1 MSLPNTMRAV
11 RRGESG
17 VETVDVPIPDGD
29 GVRVHVHAAGICGS
43 DVHALRFGPSPVTLG
58 HEFGGVLDDGT
69 PVAVRP
75 NVSCGECPAC
85 LRGEENLCR
94 DATRKMYGTTLDGGM
109 AEQVVVRPSNVLA
122 LPPGLPPEL
131 VALVEPIS
139 IAVHGAHRA
148 QLEPGMKALVIGA
161 GSIGLATV
169 MAARWM
175 GVDVDV
181 AARHP
186 HQQAAADA
194 LGGHLVVEGDYD
206 VVIDSVGSQA
216 AIDDALRLARSG
228 GTIVEVGGWWDPVQ
242 LGVLPMLKEL
252 TIVNAIYAAH
262 HHGESEFAQAA
273 AVLERSP
280 DACGILVTHRF
291 PLDRAAEAFAT
302 AADKS
307 LGAIK
312 VQLHPA

>member
-1 MSLPNTMRAV
+1 MKAV
-11 RRGESG
+11 RRTENGI
-17 VETVDVPIPDGD
+17 ETVDAPIPDGD
-29 GVRVHVHAAGICGS
+29 GLRVHVRAAGICGS
-43 DVHALRFGPSPVTLG
+43 DVHALRYGASPVTLG

-69 PVAVRP
+69 PVAVKP
-75 NVSCGECPAC
+75 NVHCGRCTAC

-94 DATRKMYGTTLDGGM
+94 DATRKMYGITLDGGM
-109 AEQVVVRPSNVLA
+109 AEQVIVRAENVLP

-131 VALVEPIS
+131 LALVEPIS

-148 QLEPGMKALVIGA
+148 QLEPGMKVLIIGA
-161 GSIGLATV
+161 GSIGLSTV

-181 AARHP
+181 VARHP

-194 LGGHLVVEGDYD
+194 LGGRLVVEQDYD
-206 VVIDSVGSQA
+206 VVIDSVGSQPA
-216 AIDDALRLARSG
+216 LDDALRLVRYG
-228 GTIVEVGGWWDPVQ
+228 GTVAEVGGWWDPVQ

-252 TIVNAIYAAH
+252 TIVNTIYAAH
-262 HHGESEFAQAA
+262 HHGNSEFAQAA
-273 AVLERSP
+273 AVLERSH
-280 DACGILVTHRF
+280 DAVDVLVTHRF
-291 PLDRAAEAFAT
+291 PLELAAEAFAT
-302 AADKS
+302 AADRS